1 MNQATIQAIAA
12 GHRRDMQEHSAAWRR
27 AGEGRRPGVARR
39 PWPLMRIPLASR
51 GPRFLSAS

>member
-1 MNQATIQAIAA
+1 MNPAIIQAIAA
-12 GHRRDMQEHSAAWRR
+12 GHSRDMQEQAAAWRR

-39 PWPLMRIPLASR
+39 PWLLMRIPLAGR